1 LLAILMAAVLV
12 PIALCRLGNEDTP
25 LLVSRLVTEG
35 RLSDTLPP
43 DWRR

>member
-12 PIALCRLGNEDTP
+12 PISLCRLGDEDTSV
-25 LLVSRLVTEG
+25 LVSRLVTEG
-35 RLSDTLPP
+35 QLSDTLPP